1 MPSKVGQERGINGM
15 TERQTRQND
24 TYEIKAP
31 RTETNEDDFSISENP
46 KLRER
51 FSRKVKVGAGVL
63 ASLTLAA
70 GITAGYLSNNA
81 SAKGP
86 AHLDR
91 PTQSAPANPGDHDPT
106 SAASTAEASPKTY
119 TAETMPFM
127 TVDGGKVIGE
137 QAYAQEAVVP
147 YDDSKINGQNTNPN
161 QYGEEVVIPGMFGN
175 LLNAA
180 KYSYDPTLYGALGT
194 GTTLSS
200 SEYEKVALGPGLV
213 DQAYADSVKT
223 WFENIAVSTRNHPIT
238 SYKIYPHVSMSGT
251 NELTGSGWAYET
263 ASRIDITTDKGT
275 TSYFVRAEIVDDT
288 TSEGHNWVFHNI
300 IPDTLQDARNNPS
313 YDQSMIPTN

>member
-1 MPSKVGQERGINGM
+1 M

-24 TYEIKAP
+24 TYRIP
-31 RTETNEDDFSISENP
+31 RTETNEDDFSVSENHT
-46 KLRER
+46 ER
-51 FSRKVKVGAGVL
+51 SRFFSSKVKKVGAL
-63 ASLTLAA
+63 ALAGATLAT
-70 GITAGYLSNNA
+70 GLVLGTMRGNHV
-81 SAKGP
+81 SAEGP
-86 AHLDR
+86 SRAN
-91 PTQSAPANPGDHDPT
+91 TTTSAPANPGEHSP
-106 SAASTAEASPKTY
+106 SAATPSAETSPKTY
-119 TAETMPFM
+119 TADTMPFM
-127 TVDGGKVIGE
+127 TADGRKVIGE

-180 KYSYDPTLYGALGT
+180 KQSYDPRYGALGP

-213 DQAYADSVKT
+213 DQAYVDSVKT

-263 ASRIDITTDKGT
+263 ASRIDITTDEGT